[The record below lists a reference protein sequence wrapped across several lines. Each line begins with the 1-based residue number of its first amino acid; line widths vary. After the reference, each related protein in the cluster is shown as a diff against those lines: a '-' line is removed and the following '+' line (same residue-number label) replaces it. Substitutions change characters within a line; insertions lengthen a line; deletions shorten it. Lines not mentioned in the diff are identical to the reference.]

1 MRIDLWLLIEHSVRK
16 GFIMNFKKISR
27 RVLIAFGLVAS
38 ATGAMAQSSA
48 TGTGTATANVIR
60 PITITA
66 ARDLAFGNVA
76 PGAAVGTLVVAGTAA
91 GAQSVTGGV
100 TQPGS
105 QKGTV
110 TSAQFTVAGEGSFT
124 YTLTIPVAPVTI
136 SDGAP
141 TPNTMTVGTF
151 TADVSTVAGS
161 GLLSG
166 AAGAA
171 GSQTVSVGG
180 TLNVGANQAAGSYTG
195 SFSVTVAYN

>member
-1 MRIDLWLLIEHSVRK
+1 
-16 GFIMNFKKISR
+16 MNFKKMSR
-27 RVLIAFGLVAS
+27 RALIAFGLVAS

-48 TGTGTATANVIR
+48 TATGTATANVVR

-66 ARDLAFGNVA
+66 SRALAFGNVV
-76 PGAAVGTLVVAGTAA
+76 PGAAIGTLVIAGTAA

-110 TSAQFTVAGEGSFT
+110 TSAQFAVAGEGSFT
-124 YTLTIPVAPVTI
+124 YTLTIPTAPVTI
-136 SDGAP
+136 SDSAT
-141 TPNTMTVGTF
+141 TPNTMSVDTF
-151 TADVSTVAGS
+151 TSDVATTAGA
-161 GLLSG
+161 GTLSG
-166 AAGAA
+166 TAGTA
-171 GSQTVSVGG
+171 GTQTVSVGG